1 MRVRRALLLF
11 ALLLSGCATA
21 AGERVHVAIWN
32 DDVAQHKIRI
42 DVDGQPFFYGTVAI
56 TQMEPSIVSSMD
68 SHLNAGAHYVEV
80 RCDNVTRSI
89 QFEVRHGT
97 RSNLHI
103 RVKHGSCEVDVA
115 YGDLLYI

>member
-1 MRVRRALLLF
+1 
-11 ALLLSGCATA
+11 
-21 AGERVHVAIWN
+21 
-32 DDVAQHKIRI
+32 
-42 DVDGQPFFYGTVAI
+42 
-56 TQMEPSIVSSMD
+56 MEPSIVSMD

-103 RVKHGSCEVDVA
+103 HLKPGTVDVDVA